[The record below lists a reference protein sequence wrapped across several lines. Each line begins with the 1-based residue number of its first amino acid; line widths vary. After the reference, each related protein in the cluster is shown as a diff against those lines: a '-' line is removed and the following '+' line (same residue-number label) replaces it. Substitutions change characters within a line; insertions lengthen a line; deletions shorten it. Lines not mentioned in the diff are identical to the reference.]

1 MNKNDNSH
9 LLYNIK
15 EILICNQCYQEYH
28 AGLTDSK
35 SLQQYTILDVGL
47 TDMGIQVWCRRHNV
61 NVVHI
66 NFGGKKLVADFRNLQ
81 KLNALK

>member
-15 EILICNQCYQEYH
+15 EILICNQCYQEYD

-81 KLNALK
+81 KLNAVK

>member
-15 EILICNQCYQEYH
+15 EILICNRCYREYH

-81 KLNALK
+81 KLNTV